1 MFLHKITLP
10 DGAALDSG
18 SHPQRTTHRHVNDQ
32 TDLCPGAACAAC
44 AEIELW
50 APRNGLTIAQGTEIT
65 LARVD
70 AESGAQTPV
79 GVFLAEKP
87 QKKSANVIRVTAYDR
102 MTLLDKDLSPWL
114 RDQQGSFP
122 MPLGALVEAVCAQCG
137 VELLPGNL
145 EAQANTSYSVL
156 PFYADG
162 MTGRQIVQW
171 AAQAMCR
178 FARMTPAGQLEFA
191 WYAPAGT
198 GHRARRVLCGRP
210 DL

>member
-18 SHPQRTTHRHVNDQ
+18 AIRSVQLTGQVNDQ

-50 APRNGLTIAQGTEIT
+50 APENSRSITQGAEIT

-87 QKKSANVIRVTAYDR
+87 QKKSANVIRVTD
-102 MTLLDKDLSPWL
+102 
-114 RDQQGSFP
+114 
-122 MPLGALVEAVCAQCG
+122 
-137 VELLPGNL
+137 
-145 EAQANTSYSVL
+145 
-156 PFYADG
+156 
-162 MTGRQIVQW
+162 
-171 AAQAMCR
+171 
-178 FARMTPAGQLEFA
+178 
-191 WYAPAGT
+191 
-198 GHRARRVLCGRP
+198 
-210 DL
+210 